1 MNKDLVI
8 ALTGSKSRVGKALAT
23 RLRAEGHTVIPVP
36 RNYGLLPG
44 SDLLIH
50 LGPGARLLAARLTSA
65 VNLPDKILTTS
76 AGLKGAEQL
85 GIKVCPLKLGVL
97 PPDQAVDLIL
107 WAVHLV
113 EDPLCLD

>member
-8 ALTGSKSRVGKALAT
+8 TMTGIRSRVGRALAL

-36 RNYGLLPG
+36 RDYALLPG

-50 LGPGARLLAARLTSA
+50 LGPGTRRLAAALPNA
-65 VNLPDKILTTS
+65 VTLPGKVLTT
-76 AGLKGAEQL
+76 AARVRGAEQL
-85 GIKVCPLKLGVL
+85 GIQVCPVSVGTLR
-97 PPDQAVDLIL
+97 PDEAAELIL
-107 WAVHLV
+107 WAVHLM